1 MVDSFEHLCTP
12 EALDQDPMMP
22 AEALSYMFRYQ
33 AERFDLK
40 LLGMFIK
47 QLGIY
52 PPGTVVQLSDG
63 SLGLVVSPGPNSQQP
78 TVMLYAPESSKMD
91 APIVDLS
98 AEADLKIVEA
108 IRPNALAPEVM
119 AWLNPEKR
127 LSYFYSINYAIR
139 DGAA

>member
-1 MVDSFEHLCTP
+1 
-12 EALDQDPMMP
+12 
-22 AEALSYMFRYQ
+22 
-33 AERFDLK
+33 
-40 LLGMFIK
+40 
-47 QLGIY
+47 
-52 PPGTVVQLSDG
+52 
-63 SLGLVVSPGPNSQQP
+63 
-78 TVMLYAPESSKMD
+78 MD
-91 APIVDLS
+91 APIVVLS